1 MQVPSD
7 SHPVLMTADDRGK
20 LDGSGSGGQSSAS
33 LSSQSDPV
41 VAVTHSSRR
50 REREQERIMIGVA
63 LAMILEALKPE
74 DKSHFWAFERAMKSS
89 KF

>member
-1 MQVPSD
+1 MTVESWMALGVGASQV
-7 SHPVLMTADDRGK
+7 H
-20 LDGSGSGGQSSAS
+20 
-33 LSSQSDPV
+33 LSVPKVILWSWR
-41 VAVTHSSRR
+41 THNLRC
-50 REREQERIMIGVA
+50 REREQERIMIGLA